1 MHHSAADTPRVASVS
16 TSADEFV
23 LQLALHAGA
32 LTADQLATARAVA
45 ARHANSSQSPQR
57 LLDILESQ
65 GAIDQPTIAQLLATA
80 AGVEV
85 VDLALV
91 QPNAA
96 ALALL
101 PPTLARRHRA
111 LPLSIEHTRLRI
123 ALADPLDTN
132 ALDTFAHVTGKEIIP
147 LAATPAAISQAL
159 DRAYGIDPSAARDH
173 DTPTLSVKNAAL
185 TDPASS
191 LRNSVATAA
200 TAESTPPDTDNDAPV
215 IQLVQSIIAAAVQ
228 RRASDIHL
236 EPLARRFRV
245 RYRIDGALIEAENAP
260 KRLQLAVISR
270 LKIMAN
276 ISIAEKRIPQD
287 GRIRAH
293 VGGRALDLRV
303 SSLPTAHGESIVMR
317 ILDQQSLQLGLPDL
331 GFAPDDHATF
341 QRLIAHP
348 DRMILVTGPTGSGKT
363 TTLYSGLHHLNRTD
377 RKIITV
383 EDPIEYQFA
392 GINQVPVRPEI
403 GMTFASALRAMLR
416 QAPNVIMVGEI
427 RDRETAEIA
436 INASLTGHM
445 VFSTLHTNDAPGAI
459 TRLIDLGVRPFLVAT
474 SLRAALAQRLVR
486 KICEKCR
493 VPHQPSAREL
503 AGFSLTA
510 GQIATATFARGTGC
524 PACNGTGYRGRTG
537 IFEILEMDDDLQRL
551 IHAGAS
557 SARLRAHAR
566 SRGMRTMR
574 EDGLRKAS
582 AGLTTLEEVVSITT
596 RDAS

>member
-1 MHHSAADTPRVASVS
+1 MHHSDADTPRVVSVS

-23 LQLALHAGA
+23 LQLALDTGA

-45 ARHANSSQSPQR
+45 VRHSNISHSPQR

-65 GAIDQPTIAQLLATA
+65 GAIDQLAIVQLLATA

-91 QPNAA
+91 APTAA

-101 PPTLARRHRA
+101 PNSLARRHRA
-111 LPLSIEHTRLRI
+111 IPLAIEDSRLRI
-123 ALADPLDTN
+123 ALADPLDTD
-132 ALDTFAHVTGKEIIP
+132 ALDTFAHVTGKEIVP
-147 LAATPAAISQAL
+147 LAATPTAISRAL

-173 DTPTLSVKNAAL
+173 ATPRLSLENATLS
-185 TDPASS
+185 DPASS
-191 LRNSVATAA
+191 LQNSVAPTATPEA
-200 TAESTPPDTDNDAPV
+200 TEAHDDAPV
-215 IQLVQSIIAAAVQ
+215 AQLVQSIIAAAAQ

-245 RYRIDGALIEAENAP
+245 RYRIDGALVEADNPP

-287 GRIRAH
+287 GRIRAT

-317 ILDQQSLQLGLPDL
+317 ILDQQSLQLGMPEL
-331 GFAPDDHATF
+331 GFAPDDQATF
-341 QRLIAHP
+341 QRLIGLP
-348 DRMILVTGPTGSGKT
+348 DGMILVTGPTGSGKT
-363 TTLYSGLHHLNRTD
+363 TTLYSCLHHLNRTD

-383 EDPIEYQFA
+383 EDPVEYQFA

-416 QAPNVIMVGEI
+416 QAPNVVMIGEI

-445 VFSTLHTNDAPGAI
+445 VFSTLHTNDALGAV
-459 TRLIDLGVRPFLVAT
+459 TRLVDLGVRPFLVAT
-474 SLRAALAQRLVR
+474 SLRASMAQRLVR

-493 VPHQPSAREL
+493 VAHQPSAREL
-503 AGFSLTA
+503 AGLPFTA
-510 GQIATATFARGTGC
+510 EQIATANFARGAGC
-524 PACNGTGYRGRTG
+524 PACHGTGYRGRTG
-537 IFEILEMDDDLQRL
+537 IFEILEIDDDLPRM
-551 IHAGAS
+551 IHSGAS
-557 SARLRAHAR
+557 GARLRAHAR

-596 RDAS
+596 SDAS